1 VSKWRR
7 ASLSRGEPRGA
18 SSLDGTFRLLAQEDS
33 TVHAFCDDVL
43 GDRDG
48 VALAESIARKELSP
62 DEVVRAAI
70 ARAKRV
76 DPRLNAIESE
86 RFEHGAAA
94 AQGVGNGFFAGIPTF
109 IKDNADVQGLPT
121 NHGSGALRSS
131 AARETDPYVRQYL
144 DQGFVCLGKSA
155 LSEFG
160 LNASNEP
167 VGREPTRNPW
177 NLDYTTGASSSG
189 SAALVAAGVVPLAH
203 ANDGGGSI
211 RIPAACCGLVG
222 LKPTRGR
229 HVVSNMARSLPLNL
243 ISQGVVTRSVRD
255 TAYFHAEAEAIYR
268 NRSLPAIGLVERP
281 GRRRLRI
288 GFAVDS
294 VTGQATDD
302 DTRRAV
308 EEAADLLRS
317 LGHEVCAAPLPV
329 PKHFADDFLL
339 YWQALAFAIS
349 MGGKKMFDSSFDRS
363 KLEGL
368 TRGLGNEF
376 ARRFY
381 RLPFALRRL
390 KKSQASYARFF
401 GDYDAFLCP
410 VLASTP
416 PKIGH
421 LSPALPYEQLLE
433 RLVGFAS
440 FTPLANATGAP
451 AISVPWSST
460 EAGVPVAVQLS
471 ASHGDE
477 RTLLELA
484 YEIEGAHPW
493 PTLGSA

>member
-1 VSKWRR
+1 M
-7 ASLSRGEPRGA
+7 AH
-18 SSLDGTFRLLAQEDS
+18 EDS

-43 GDRDG
+43 GDLDG
-48 VALAESIARKELSP
+48 VALAELIARKELSAQ
-62 DEVVRAAI
+62 EVVEASI
-70 ARAKRV
+70 ARARRV
-76 DPRLNAIESE
+76 NPRLNAIESE
-86 RFEHGAAA
+86 RFEHAETGT
-94 AQGVGNGFFAGIPTF
+94 QHPGSGFFAGIPTF
-109 IKDNADVQGLPT
+109 IKDNADVRGLPT
-121 NHGSGALRSS
+121 NHGSGALQSS
-131 AARETDPYVRQYL
+131 AAGETDPYVRQYL

-177 NLDYTTGASSSG
+177 NLAHTTGASSSG

-255 TAYFHAEAEAIYR
+255 TAYFHAEAEATYR
-268 NRSLPAIGLVERP
+268 NRSLPPIGLVDRP

-294 VTGQATDD
+294 VTGLSTDD
-302 DTRRAV
+302 DTRCAV

-317 LGHEVCAAPLPV
+317 LGHEVRPAPLPA

-349 MGGKKMFDSSFDRS
+349 MGGKKMFGSSFDRS

-368 TRGLGNEF
+368 TRGLGDKF

-390 KKSQASYARFF
+390 RKSQASYARFF
-401 GDYDAFLCP
+401 SDYDAFLCP

-416 PKIGH
+416 PRIGH
-421 LSPALPYEQLLE
+421 LSPALPYEQLME
-433 RLVGFAS
+433 RLLGFAS

-460 EAGVPVAVQLS
+460 REGVPIAVHLS
-471 ASHGDE
+471 AAHGDE

-484 YEIEGAHPW
+484 YEIEDAHPW
-493 PTLGSA
+493 PTMGSSRA

>member
-1 VSKWRR
+1 MFTR
-7 ASLSRGEPRGA
+7 AEHRVRSCGRGWYVAALP
-18 SSLDGTFRLLAQEDS
+18 AQDT

-43 GDRDG
+43 GDRDA
-48 VALAESIARKELSP
+48 VSLAQSIARKELSAA
-62 DEVVRAAI
+62 EVVEAAI

-76 DPRLNAIESE
+76 DPQLNAIQSE
-86 RFEHGAAA
+86 RFEALAASPPPPTDK
-94 AQGVGNGFFAGIPTF
+94 GFFAGIPTF
-109 IKDNADVQGLPT
+109 IKDNADVQGFPT
-121 NHGSGALRSS
+121 NHGSAAFRSS
-131 AARETDPYVRQYL
+131 SASETDPYVQQYL

-167 VGREPTRNPW
+167 VGGEPTRNPW
-177 NLDYTTGASSSG
+177 NVAHTTGASSSG

-255 TAYFHAEAEAIYR
+255 TAYFQAEAEATYR
-268 NRSLPAIGLVERP
+268 NRSLPAIGLVEGP

-288 GFAVDS
+288 GFAINS
-294 VTGQATDD
+294 VTGQPTDD
-302 DTRRAV
+302 DTRQAV
-308 EEAADLLRS
+308 EQAAELLRS
-317 LGHEVCAAPLPV
+317 LGHEVFEAPLPV
-329 PKHFADDFLL
+329 PKHFAEDFLL
-339 YWQALAFAIS
+339 YWQALAFAIA
-349 MGGKKMFDSSFDRS
+349 MGGKSMFDPSFDRS

-368 TRGLGNEF
+368 TRGLGSQF
-376 ARRFY
+376 VRRFY

-390 KKSQASYARFF
+390 MKSQASYGRVFQ
-401 GDYDAFLCP
+401 GYDAFLCP

-433 RLVGFAS
+433 RLLGFAS

-460 EAGVPVAVQLS
+460 AQGVPVAVHLS
-471 ASHGDE
+471 AAHGDE

-484 YEIEGAHPW
+484 YEIEDAHPW
-493 PTLGSA
+493 PTLGAART